1 MKAKN
6 RLKQLTLNFASP
18 GADRVIGEENTLITH
33 ERADF
38 INEVEIE
45 TILAQHKLPAPA
57 KVRELLV
64 KAREMR
70 GLSMDEV
77 ATLSFVESP
86 ELLQELFATARQI
99 KEEIYG
105 TRLVFFA
112 PLYISNRCANECTY
126 CAFRATNAALKRRT
140 LTQNEIAEETRI
152 LIRQGHKR
160 ILMVSGE
167 ALPPEGFQYLLDSI
181 ATIYSTRV
189 GPGEI
194 RRVNVNLAPQTTE
207 RFRLLKQAEI
217 GTFQLFQETYHRPTY
232 AAVHLKGTKRD
243 YDWRATAFDRAMEAG
258 IDDVGIGI
266 LFGLYDWRFEIIAM
280 MQQIR
285 HLEEKFGVG
294 PHTISFPRM
303 EPAVGSDIA
312 SQPPYPVS
320 DEDFMKMIAI
330 MRLAVPYT
338 GMIMSTRETAEVRR
352 ATLEL
357 GISQISAGSRTDPG
371 GYKDGEGD
379 PNAGQFQLGD
389 HRTVEEVVS
398 DVVSLGYLPSFCTAC
413 YRLGRTGQDFMDIAK
428 PGEIKYHC
436 HPNALSTFQEYL
448 CDYAGPK
455 AKSIGE
461 KLISIELQHMDGQ
474 QTACALPMLNK
485 VRRGERDVFV

>member
-1 MKAKN
+1 M
-6 RLKQLTLNFASP
+6 
-18 GADRVIGEENTLITH
+18 ITH

-38 INEVEIE
+38 INEQEIE
-45 TILAQHKLPAPA
+45 GILAQRQNPTPA
-57 KVRELLV
+57 KVRELLA

-77 ATLSFVESP
+77 ASLSFVESP
-86 ELLQELFATARQI
+86 ELLQEIFSTAKQI
-99 KEEIYG
+99 KEDIYG
-105 TRLVFFA
+105 TRLVLFA
-112 PLYISNRCANECTY
+112 PLYISNRCMNECTY
-126 CAFRATNAALKRRT
+126 CAFRATNATLKRRT
-140 LTQNEIAEETRI
+140 LTQEEIAEETRI
-152 LIRQGHKR
+152 LVRQGQKR

-167 ALPPEGFQYLLDSI
+167 ALPPQGFQYILDSI
-181 ATIYSTRV
+181 ATIYNTKV

-194 RRVNVNLAPQTTE
+194 RRVNVNLAPQTVE
-207 RFRLLKQAEI
+207 RFRLLKEAEI
-217 GTFQLFQETYHRPTY
+217 GTFQLFQETFHRPTY
-232 AAVHLKGTKRD
+232 AKVHLKGSKRD

-258 IDDVGIGI
+258 IDDVGIGV
-266 LFGLYDWRFEIIAM
+266 LFGLYDWRFEIMAM

-303 EPAVGSDIA
+303 EPAVGSDVA

-320 DEDFMKMIAI
+320 DSDFLKMIAI

-338 GMIMSTRETAEVRR
+338 GMIMSTRETAKVRR
-352 ATLEL
+352 ETLAL
-357 GISQISAGSRTDPG
+357 GVSQISAGSRTDPG

-379 PNAGQFQLGD
+379 PNGSQFQLGD
-389 HRTVEEVVS
+389 HRSIEEVVS

-413 YRLGRTGQDFMDIAK
+413 YRLGRTGQDFMDLAK

-448 CDYAGPK
+448 CDYAGPQ
-455 AKSIGE
+455 AKSAGD
-461 KLISIELQHMDGQ
+461 KLISIELQHMDSQ

>member
-1 MKAKN
+1 M
-6 RLKQLTLNFASP
+6 
-18 GADRVIGEENTLITH
+18 ITH

-38 INEVEIE
+38 ICEQEIE
-45 TILAQHKLPAPA
+45 SILAKSRRPEPSQ
-57 KVRELLV
+57 VRELLV
-64 KAREMR
+64 KAREMH
-70 GLSMDEV
+70 GLSMEEV
-77 ATLSFVESP
+77 ARLSFVESP
-86 ELLQELFATARQI
+86 ELLAEIFSTAKQI

-105 TRLVFFA
+105 TRLVLFA

-126 CAFRATNAALKRRT
+126 CAFRATNADLKRRT
-140 LTQNEIAEETRI
+140 LTQEEIAEETRI

-167 ALPPEGFQYLLDSI
+167 ALPPEGFQYILDSI
-181 ATIYSTRV
+181 ATIYETKI

-207 RFRLLKQAEI
+207 RFRQLKAANI

-232 AAVHLKGTKRD
+232 AEVHLKGTKRD
-243 YDWRATAFDRAMEAG
+243 YDWRTTAFDRAMTAG
-258 IDDVGIGI
+258 IDDVGIGV

-280 MQQIR
+280 MQHIQ
-285 HLEEKFGVG
+285 HLEQKFGVG

-303 EPAVGSDIA
+303 EPAMGSEIA
-312 SQPPYPVS
+312 SQPPHPVS
-320 DEDFMKMIAI
+320 DADFLKMIAI

-338 GMIMSTRETAEVRR
+338 GMIMSTREGADVRR
-352 ATLEL
+352 ATLEV

-379 PNAGQFQLGD
+379 PNGSQFQLGD
-389 HRTVEEVVS
+389 HRPMEEVIS

-413 YRLGRTGQDFMDIAK
+413 YRLGRTGQDFMDMAK

-436 HPNALSTFQEYL
+436 HPNAISTFQEYL
-448 CDYAGPK
+448 SDYASPHAK
-455 AKSIGE
+455 AAGE

-474 QTACALPMLNK
+474 QTDIALPMLNQ

>member
-1 MKAKN
+1 M
-6 RLKQLTLNFASP
+6 
-18 GADRVIGEENTLITH
+18 ITQ
-33 ERADF
+33 ECADF
-38 INEVEIE
+38 IVQQEIE
-45 TILAQHKLPAPA
+45 DILAHRASPAPA
-57 KVRELLV
+57 RVRELLV
-64 KAREMR
+64 KAREQQ
-70 GLSMDEV
+70 GLTMEEV
-77 ATLSFVESP
+77 ACLSYVESP
-86 ELLQELFATARQI
+86 ELLSEIFSTAKQI

-105 TRLVFFA
+105 TRLVLFA
-112 PLYISNRCANECTY
+112 PLYISNRCSNECTY
-126 CAFRATNAALKRRT
+126 CAFRATNTEIKRRT
-140 LTQNEIAEETRI
+140 LTQEEIAEETRI

-160 ILMVSGE
+160 VLMVAGE
-167 ALPPEGFQYLLDSI
+167 ALPPQGFQYLLDSI

-194 RRVNVNLAPQTTE
+194 RRINVNLAPQTTE
-207 RFRLLKQAEI
+207 RFKQLKQAEI

-232 AAVHLKGTKRD
+232 AQVHLKGTKSN
-243 YDWRATAFDRAMEAG
+243 YDWRATALDRAMEGG
-258 IDDVGIGI
+258 IDDVGMGA

-280 MQQIR
+280 MQHIR

-294 PHTISFPRM
+294 PHTISFPRI
-303 EPAVGSDIA
+303 EPAVGSEIA
-312 SQPPYPVS
+312 SKPPYAVS
-320 DEDFMKMIAI
+320 DADFMKMIAI

-379 PNAGQFQLGD
+379 PNGSQFQLGD

-398 DVVSLGYLPSFCTAC
+398 DVVSLGFLPSFCTAC
-413 YRLGRTGQDFMDIAK
+413 YRLGRTGQDFMDLAK

-448 CDYAGPK
+448 CDYASPQ
-455 AKSIGE
+455 AKSAGE
-461 KLISIELQHMDGQ
+461 KLISIELQKMDGQ

>member
-1 MKAKN
+1 M
-6 RLKQLTLNFASP
+6 
-18 GADRVIGEENTLITH
+18 ITE

-38 INEVEIE
+38 IDHKEIE
-45 TILAQHKLPAPA
+45 ALLTKRSRPSPS
-57 KVRELLV
+57 KVRELLA
-64 KAREMR
+64 KARELH
-70 GLSMDEV
+70 GLAMEDV
-77 ATLSFVESP
+77 ACLTMVENP
-86 ELLQELFATARQI
+86 DLLAEIFSTARKI

-105 TRLVFFA
+105 SRLVFFA

-126 CAFRATNAALKRRT
+126 CAFRATNTELTRRT
-140 LTQNEIAEETRI
+140 LTQQEIADETRI

-160 ILMVSGE
+160 VLVVAGE
-167 ALPPEGFQYLLDSI
+167 ALPPRGFQYIIDTI
-181 ATIYSTRV
+181 NTIYSTRV

-194 RRVNVNLAPQTTE
+194 RRVNVNLAPQSVE
-207 RFRLLKQAEI
+207 RFKLLKNAGI

-232 AAVHLKGTKRD
+232 AAVHLKGKKRD

-258 IDDVGIGI
+258 IDDVGMGV
-266 LFGLYDWRFEIIAM
+266 LFGLYDWRFEVLSL
-280 MQQIR
+280 MQHIR
-285 HLEEKFGVG
+285 HLEESFGVG

-312 SQPPYPVS
+312 SRPPYAVT
-320 DEDFMKMIAI
+320 DADFIKLIAI

-352 ATLEL
+352 QTFAV

-379 PNAGQFQLGD
+379 PNGSQFQLGD
-389 HRTVEEVVS
+389 HRSVEEVVT
-398 DVVSLGYLPSFCTAC
+398 DVVSLGYTPSFCTAC
-413 YRLGRTGQDFMDIAK
+413 YRLGRTGQDFMDLAK

-436 HPNALSTFQEYL
+436 QPNALSTFLEYL
-448 CDYAGPK
+448 CDYAGPV
-455 AKSIGE
+455 AKSAGE
-461 KLISIELQHMDGQ
+461 KLISIELQQMDNQ
-474 QTACALPMLNK
+474 QTACTLPMLNQ

>member
-1 MKAKN
+1 
-6 RLKQLTLNFASP
+6 
-18 GADRVIGEENTLITH
+18 LITH

-38 INEVEIE
+38 ICEQEIE
-45 TILAQHKLPAPA
+45 GILAHRQCPTPAQ
-57 KVRELLV
+57 VRELLA
-64 KAREMR
+64 KAREMH

-77 ATLSFVESP
+77 ARLSFVESP
-86 ELLQELFATARQI
+86 ELLQEIFSAAKQI

-105 TRLVFFA
+105 SRLVLFA

-126 CAFRATNAALKRRT
+126 CAFRATNTSLTRRT
-140 LTQNEIAEETRI
+140 LTQEEIAEETRI

-160 ILMVSGE
+160 VLIVSGE
-167 ALPPEGFQYLLDSI
+167 ALPPEGFQYILDSI
-181 ATIYSTRV
+181 ATVYDTKI

-194 RRVNVNLAPQTTE
+194 RRVNVNLAPQTTD
-207 RFRLLKQAEI
+207 RFRQLKEANI

-243 YDWRATAFDRAMEAG
+243 YDWRTTAFDRAMEAG
-258 IDDVGIGI
+258 IDDVGIGV

-280 MQQIR
+280 MQHIR
-285 HLEEKFGVG
+285 HLEQKFGVG
-294 PHTISFPRM
+294 PHTISFPRI

-312 SQPPYPVS
+312 SRPPHAVS
-320 DEDFMKMIAI
+320 DADFLKMIAI

-338 GMIMSTRETAEVRR
+338 GMIMSTREGADVRR
-352 ATLEL
+352 STFEV

-379 PNAGQFQLGD
+379 PNGSQFQLGD
-389 HRTVEEVVS
+389 HRSMEEVIS

-413 YRLGRTGQDFMDIAK
+413 YRLGRTGQDFMDLAK

-448 CDYAGPK
+448 CDYASPQ
-455 AKSIGE
+455 AKSAGE
-461 KLISIELQHMDGQ
+461 KLISIELQHMDVQ
-474 QTACALPMLNK
+474 QTACARPLLK
-485 VRRGERDVFV
+485 QVRRGERDVFV

>member
-1 MKAKN
+1 
-6 RLKQLTLNFASP
+6 
-18 GADRVIGEENTLITH
+18 VIGKETILITH

-45 TILAQHKLPAPA
+45 TILAHHKSPEPL
-57 KVRELLV
+57 KVRELLA

-86 ELLQELFATARQI
+86 ELLQEIFATAKQI
-99 KEEIYG
+99 KEDIYG
-105 TRLVFFA
+105 SRLVFFA
-112 PLYISNRCANECTY
+112 PLYISNRCSNECTY
-126 CAFRATNAALKRRT
+126 CAFRATNASLKRRT
-140 LTQNEIAEETRI
+140 LTQKEIAEETRI

-160 ILMVSGE
+160 VLMVSGE
-167 ALPPEGFQYLLDSI
+167 ALPPDGFQYLLDSI

-258 IDDVGIGI
+258 IDDVGIGV

-285 HLEEKFGVG
+285 HLENKFGVG

-312 SQPPYPVS
+312 SQPPHPVS
-320 DEDFMKMIAI
+320 DADFLRMIAI

-379 PNAGQFQLGD
+379 PNGSQFQLGD
-389 HRTVEEVVS
+389 HRSVEEVVS
-398 DVVSLGYLPSFCTAC
+398 DVVTLGFLPSFCTAC
-413 YRLGRTGQDFMDIAK
+413 YRLGRTGQDFMDLAK

-448 CDYAGPK
+448 SDYASPQ
-455 AKSIGE
+455 AKSAGE

>member
-1 MKAKN
+1 
-6 RLKQLTLNFASP
+6 
-18 GADRVIGEENTLITH
+18 VITE

-38 INEVEIE
+38 INHEEVEALL
-45 TILAQHKLPAPA
+45 TKRSRPAPS
-57 KVRELLV
+57 KVRELLA
-64 KAREMR
+64 KARELH
-70 GLSMDEV
+70 GLSMEDV
-77 ATLSFVESP
+77 ACLTLVESP
-86 ELLQELFATARQI
+86 DLLAEISSTARKI

-105 TRLVFFA
+105 SRLVFFA

-126 CAFRATNAALKRRT
+126 CAFRATNTELTRRT
-140 LTQNEIAEETRI
+140 LTQEEIAEETRI

-160 ILMVSGE
+160 VLVVAGE
-167 ALPPEGFQYLLDSI
+167 ALPPRGFQYITDTI
-181 ATIYSTRV
+181 NTIYDTRV

-194 RRVNVNLAPQTTE
+194 RRVNVNLAPQSVE
-207 RFRLLKQAEI
+207 RFKLLKDAGI

-232 AAVHLKGTKRD
+232 ASVHLKGKKRD

-258 IDDVGIGI
+258 IDDVGMGL
-266 LFGLYDWRFEIIAM
+266 LFGLYDWRFEVLSL
-280 MQQIR
+280 MQHIR
-285 HLEEKFGVG
+285 HLEETFGVG

-312 SQPPYPVS
+312 SRPPHVVS
-320 DEDFMKMIAI
+320 DADFIKLIGI

-352 ATLEL
+352 QTFAV

-379 PNAGQFQLGD
+379 PNGSQFQLGD
-389 HRTVEEVVS
+389 HRSVEEVVT
-398 DVVSLGYLPSFCTAC
+398 DVVSLGYTPSFCTAC
-413 YRLGRTGQDFMDIAK
+413 YRLGRTGQDFMDLAK

-436 HPNALSTFQEYL
+436 QPNALSTFLEYL
-448 CDYAGPK
+448 CDYAGPV
-455 AKSIGE
+455 AKSAGE
-461 KLISIELQHMDGQ
+461 KLISIELQQMDNH
-474 QTACALPMLNK
+474 QTACTLPMLNQ

>member
-1 MKAKN
+1 M
-6 RLKQLTLNFASP
+6 
-18 GADRVIGEENTLITH
+18 ITQ
-33 ERADF
+33 ECADF
-38 INEVEIE
+38 IVPQEIE
-45 TILAQHKLPAPA
+45 DILAHRARPAPTR
-57 KVRELLV
+57 VRELLV
-64 KAREMR
+64 KAREQH
-70 GLSMDEV
+70 GLTMEEV
-77 ATLSFVESP
+77 ACLSYVENP
-86 ELLQELFATARQI
+86 ELLSKIFSTAKQI

-105 TRLVFFA
+105 SRLVLFA
-112 PLYISNRCANECTY
+112 PLYISNRCSNECTY
-126 CAFRATNAALKRRT
+126 CAFRATNTEIHRRT
-140 LTQNEIAEETRI
+140 LTQEEIAEETRI

-160 ILMVSGE
+160 VLMVAGE
-167 ALPPEGFQYLLDSI
+167 ALPPQGFQYLIDSI

-194 RRVNVNLAPQTTE
+194 RRINVNLAPQTTE
-207 RFRLLKQAEI
+207 RFKQLKQAEI

-232 AAVHLKGTKRD
+232 AQVHLKGTKSN

-258 IDDVGIGI
+258 IDDVGMGV

-280 MQQIR
+280 MQHIR

-294 PHTISFPRM
+294 PHTISFPRI
-303 EPAVGSDIA
+303 EPAVGSAIA
-312 SQPPYPVS
+312 SKPPYAVS
-320 DEDFMKMIAI
+320 DADFMKMIAI

-338 GMIMSTRETAEVRR
+338 GMIMSTRETAEVRH

-379 PNAGQFQLGD
+379 PNGSQFQLGD

-398 DVVSLGYLPSFCTAC
+398 DVVSLGFLPSFCTAC
-413 YRLGRTGQDFMDIAK
+413 YRLGRTGMDFMDLAK

-448 CDYAGPK
+448 CDYAGYR
-455 AKSIGE
+455 AKSAGE
-461 KLISIELQHMDGQ
+461 KLISIELQQMDGQ
-474 QTACALPMLNK
+474 QIACALPMLNK

>member
-1 MKAKN
+1 M
-6 RLKQLTLNFASP
+6 
-18 GADRVIGEENTLITH
+18 ITH
-33 ERADF
+33 ERANF
-38 INEVEIE
+38 ICEQEIE
-45 TILAQHKLPAPA
+45 GILAHRQSPAPA
-57 KVRELLV
+57 QVRELLV
-64 KAREMR
+64 KAREMH

-77 ATLSFVESP
+77 ARLSFVESP
-86 ELLQELFATARQI
+86 ELLQEIFSTAKQI

-105 TRLVFFA
+105 TRLVLFA

-126 CAFRATNAALKRRT
+126 CAFRATNTALKRRT
-140 LTQNEIAEETRI
+140 LTQAEIAEETRI

-160 ILMVSGE
+160 VLVVAGE
-167 ALPPEGFQYLLDSI
+167 ALPPQGFQYIIDSI
-181 ATIYSTRV
+181 ATVYDTRI
-189 GPGEI
+189 GNGEI

-207 RFRLLKQAEI
+207 RFRQLKEANI

-232 AAVHLKGTKRD
+232 ATVHLKGLKRD
-243 YDWRATAFDRAMEAG
+243 YDWRATVFDRAMEAG
-258 IDDVGIGI
+258 IDDVGMGV
-266 LFGLYDWRFEIIAM
+266 LFGLYDWRFEILAM
-280 MQQIR
+280 MQHFR

-294 PHTISFPRM
+294 PHTISFPRI
-303 EPAVGSDIA
+303 EPAFGSDIA
-312 SQPPYPVS
+312 SKPPHAVS
-320 DEDFMKMIAI
+320 DADFMKMIAI

-352 ATLEL
+352 TTLAL
-357 GISQISAGSRTDPG
+357 GVSQISAGSRTDPG

-379 PNAGQFQLGD
+379 PNSSQFQLGD

-413 YRLGRTGQDFMDIAK
+413 YRMGRTGQDFMDLAK

-448 CDYAGPK
+448 SDYAGPQ
-455 AKSIGE
+455 AKSAGE

-474 QTACALPMLNK
+474 QIACALPMLNK

>member
-1 MKAKN
+1 M
-6 RLKQLTLNFASP
+6 
-18 GADRVIGEENTLITH
+18 ITH

-38 INEVEIE
+38 ICEHEIE
-45 TILAQHKLPAPA
+45 SILAKSRRPEPSQ
-57 KVRELLV
+57 VRELLV
-64 KAREMR
+64 KAREMH
-70 GLSMDEV
+70 GLSMEEV
-77 ATLSFVESP
+77 ARLSFVESP
-86 ELLQELFATARQI
+86 ELLAEIFSTAKQI

-105 TRLVFFA
+105 TRLVLFA

-126 CAFRATNAALKRRT
+126 CAFRATNADLKRRT
-140 LTQNEIAEETRI
+140 LTQEEIAEETRI

-160 ILMVSGE
+160 VLVVSGE
-167 ALPPEGFQYLLDSI
+167 ALPPEGFQYILDSI
-181 ATIYSTRV
+181 ATVYETKI

-207 RFRLLKQAEI
+207 RFRQLKAANI

-243 YDWRATAFDRAMEAG
+243 YDWRATAFDRAMTAG
-258 IDDVGIGI
+258 IDDVGIGV
-266 LFGLYDWRFEIIAM
+266 LFGLYEWRFEIIAM
-280 MQQIR
+280 MQHIQ
-285 HLEEKFGVG
+285 HLEQKFGVG

-312 SQPPYPVS
+312 SRPPHPVS
-320 DEDFMKMIAI
+320 DADFLKMIAI

-338 GMIMSTRETAEVRR
+338 GMIMSTREGADVRR
-352 ATLEL
+352 ATLEV

-379 PNAGQFQLGD
+379 PNGSQFQLGD
-389 HRTVEEVVS
+389 HRPMEEVIS

-413 YRLGRTGQDFMDIAK
+413 YRLGRTGQDFMDMAK

-448 CDYAGPK
+448 SDYASPQAK
-455 AKSIGE
+455 AAGE

-474 QTACALPMLNK
+474 QTDIALPMLNQ

>member
-1 MKAKN
+1 
-6 RLKQLTLNFASP
+6 
-18 GADRVIGEENTLITH
+18 LITQ

-38 INEVEIE
+38 ICEQEIE
-45 TILAQHKLPAPA
+45 SILASSSRPAPSR
-57 KVRELLV
+57 VRELLV
-64 KAREMR
+64 KAREMQ
-70 GLSMDEV
+70 GLNMDEV
-77 ATLSFVESP
+77 ACLSFVESP
-86 ELLQELFATARQI
+86 ELLQEIFATAKKV

-105 TRLVFFA
+105 SRLVLFA
-112 PLYISNRCANECTY
+112 PLYVSNRCANECTY
-126 CAFRATNAALKRRT
+126 CAFRATNADVTRRT
-140 LTQNEIAEETRI
+140 LSQEEIAEETRI
-152 LIRQGHKR
+152 LIRQGQKR
-160 ILMVSGE
+160 VVLVSGE
-167 ALPPEGFQYLLDSI
+167 ALPPQGFQYILDSI
-181 ATIYSTRV
+181 ATIYNTKIGS
-189 GPGEI
+189 GEI

-207 RFRLLKQAEI
+207 RFRLLKQADI

-232 AAVHLKGTKRD
+232 AQVHLKGTKRD

-258 IDDVGIGI
+258 IDDVGMGV
-266 LFGLYDWRFEIIAM
+266 LFGLYDWRFEVLAM
-280 MQQIR
+280 MQHFR
-285 HLEEKFGVG
+285 HLEETFGVG

-312 SQPPYPVS
+312 SRPPHAVS
-320 DEDFMKMIAI
+320 DADFMKIIAI

-352 ATLEL
+352 KTLGL

-379 PNAGQFQLGD
+379 PNGSQFQLGD
-389 HRTVEEVVS
+389 HRSIEEVVN

-413 YRLGRTGQDFMDIAK
+413 YRMGRTGQDFMDLAK

-448 CDYAGPK
+448 CDYAGAK
-455 AKSIGE
+455 AKSAGE
-461 KLISIELQHMDGQ
+461 KLISIELGQMDGQ

>member
-1 MKAKN
+1 
-6 RLKQLTLNFASP
+6 
-18 GADRVIGEENTLITH
+18 VITE

-38 INEVEIE
+38 INPEEVEALLSKRARP
-45 TILAQHKLPAPA
+45 TPA
-57 KVRELLV
+57 KVRELLA
-64 KAREMR
+64 KARELH
-70 GLSMDEV
+70 GLSMEDV
-77 ATLSFVESP
+77 ACLTLVENP
-86 ELLQELFATARQI
+86 DLLAEIFSTARKI

-105 TRLVFFA
+105 SRLVFFA

-126 CAFRATNAALKRRT
+126 CAFRATNTELTRRT
-140 LTQNEIAEETRI
+140 LTQQEIAEETRI

-160 ILMVSGE
+160 VLVVAGE
-167 ALPPEGFQYLLDSI
+167 ALPPRGFQYIIDTI
-181 ATIYSTRV
+181 NTIYETRV

-194 RRVNVNLAPQTTE
+194 RRVNVNLAPQSVD
-207 RFRLLKQAEI
+207 RFRLLKDAGI

-232 AAVHLKGTKRD
+232 AAVHLKGKKRD

-258 IDDVGIGI
+258 IDDVGMGL
-266 LFGLYDWRFEIIAM
+266 LFGLYDWRFEVLSL
-280 MQQIR
+280 MQHIR
-285 HLEEKFGVG
+285 HLEETFGVG

-312 SQPPYPVS
+312 SRPPHVVS
-320 DEDFMKMIAI
+320 DADFIKLIAI

-352 ATLEL
+352 QTFAV

-379 PNAGQFQLGD
+379 PNGSQFQLGD
-389 HRTVEEVVS
+389 HRSVEEVVT
-398 DVVSLGYLPSFCTAC
+398 DVVSLGYTPSFCTAC
-413 YRLGRTGQDFMDIAK
+413 YRLGRTGQDFMDLAK

-436 HPNALSTFQEYL
+436 QPNALSTFLEYL
-448 CDYAGPK
+448 CDYAGPV
-455 AKSIGE
+455 AKSAGE
-461 KLISIELQHMDGQ
+461 KLISIELQQMDNQ
-474 QTACALPMLNK
+474 QTACTLPMLNQ